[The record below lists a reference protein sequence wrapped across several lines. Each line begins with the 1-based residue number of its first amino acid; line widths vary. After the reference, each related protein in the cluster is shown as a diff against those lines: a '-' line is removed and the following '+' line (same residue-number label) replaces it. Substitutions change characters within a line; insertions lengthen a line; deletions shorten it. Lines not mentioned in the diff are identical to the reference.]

1 MTKQSDK
8 NLLSLREK
16 GDINAVLIRLK
27 ETGVHVKRWK
37 VSEVVN
43 GKMLSDEQ
51 APAILAALAEVV
63 AERHRTEMQN
73 VAQAQQKYEALIS
86 SQ

>member
-1 MTKQSDK
+1 MTKQLDK
-8 NLLSLREK
+8 NLLALREK
-16 GDINAVLIRLK
+16 GDINAVLTRLT
-27 ETGVHVKRWK
+27 ENGVRVKRWK

-43 GKMLSDEQ
+43 GKMLTDAQ
-51 APAILAALAEVV
+51 APQILSALAEVV
-63 AERHRTEMQN
+63 AERQRIEMQN

>member
-1 MTKQSDK
+1 MTKQLDK
-8 NLLSLREK
+8 NFLALREK

-27 ETGVHVKRWK
+27 ESGVRVKRWK

-63 AERHRTEMQN
+63 AQRHRIEKQN

-86 SQ
+86 TQ

>member
-27 ETGVHVKRWK
+27 ETGVYVKRWK

-63 AERHRTEMQN
+63 AQRHRTEMQN

>member
-1 MTKQSDK
+1 MTKQTDK

-27 ETGVHVKRWK
+27 ETGIHVKRWK

-63 AERHRTEMQN
+63 AARHRTEMQN

>member
-27 ETGVHVKRWK
+27 ETGIHVKRWK

>member
-1 MTKQSDK
+1 MTKQLDK
-8 NLLSLREK
+8 NLLALREK

-27 ETGVHVKRWK
+27 ESGVHVKRWK

-43 GKMLSDEQ
+43 GKMLSDAQ
-51 APAILAALAEVV
+51 APQILSALAEVV
-63 AERHRTEMQN
+63 AERQRLEMQN

>member
-1 MTKQSDK
+1 MTKQTDK

-27 ETGVHVKRWK
+27 ETGIPVKRWK

>member
-1 MTKQSDK
+1 MTKQTDK